1 MSASWGNFCPRE
13 TAKESQL
20 QCNTYMYIE
29 GTVHSLSVHVRK
41 EEVILAMRAMTESL
55 GIKDST
61 QDLSSKRKSLGT
73 IFYVH

>member
-1 MSASWGNFCPRE
+1 
-13 TAKESQL
+13 
-20 QCNTYMYIE
+20 MYIE

-55 GIKDST
+55 GIKDLT
-61 QDLSSKRKSLGT
+61 QDLSSERKSLGT